1 MLGFEHA
8 SSRSVANLQHW
19 VDGNWCLARDE
30 TAYLLQGRDLIG
42 LGTLKD
48 SAIEKL
54 ITWVEDRL
62 TWLCKYLPMVQDLR
76 KFPT

>member
-8 SSRSVANLQHW
+8 SSRSVASLQHW

-42 LGTLKD
+42 LGTLNN

-54 ITWVEDRL
+54 IT
-62 TWLCKYLPMVQDLR
+62 
-76 KFPT
+76 